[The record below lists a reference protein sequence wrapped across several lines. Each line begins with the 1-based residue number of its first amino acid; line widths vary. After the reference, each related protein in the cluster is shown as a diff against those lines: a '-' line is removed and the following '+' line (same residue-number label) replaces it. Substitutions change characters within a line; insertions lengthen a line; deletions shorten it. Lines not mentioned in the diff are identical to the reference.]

1 MSKATTEL
9 KEALNHVK
17 EAEIILTKLLKDGPK
32 SLGEVF
38 GDDLQDMIYYLNSIS
53 DDFMRFYLL
62 KICFCSPC
70 FMCRSCVLWFT
81 G

>member
-38 GDDLQDMIYYLNSIS
+38 GDDVQDMIYYLNSIS
-53 DDFMRFYLL
+53 DDSMGEDCEITSL
-62 KICFCSPC
+62 KEIIELEGSDWQQ
-70 FMCRSCVLWFT
+70 LE
-81 G
+81 

>member
-53 DDFMRFYLL
+53 DDSMGEDCDITSL
-62 KICFCSPC
+62 KEIIELEGSDWQQ
-70 FMCRSCVLWFT
+70 LE
-81 G
+81 

>member
-32 SLGEVF
+32 SLGEIF

-53 DDFMRFYLL
+53 DDSMGEDCDIKNL
-62 KICFCSPC
+62 KEIIELEGSDWQQ
-70 FMCRSCVLWFT
+70 LE
-81 G
+81 

>member
-1 MSKATTEL
+1 MSKAITEL

-53 DDFMRFYLL
+53 DDSMGEDCEITSL
-62 KICFCSPC
+62 KEIIELEGSDWQQ
-70 FMCRSCVLWFT
+70 LE
-81 G
+81 

>member
-9 KEALNHVK
+9 K

-53 DDFMRFYLL
+53 DDSMGEDCEITSL
-62 KICFCSPC
+62 KEIIELEGSDWQQ
-70 FMCRSCVLWFT
+70 LE
-81 G
+81 

>member
-32 SLGEVF
+32 SLGEIF

-53 DDFMRFYLL
+53 DDSMGEDCEITSL
-62 KICFCSPC
+62 KEIIELEGSDWQQ
-70 FMCRSCVLWFT
+70 LE
-81 G
+81 

>member
-17 EAEIILTKLLKDGPK
+17 EAEIILTKLLKEGSK
-32 SLGEVF
+32 SLSEVF

-53 DDFMRFYLL
+53 DDSMGEECEITSL
-62 KICFCSPC
+62 KEIIELEGSDW
-70 FMCRSCVLWFT
+70 SQT
-81 G
+81 E

>member
-53 DDFMRFYLL
+53 DDSMGEDCEITSL
-62 KICFCSPC
+62 KEIIELEGSDW
-70 FMCRSCVLWFT
+70 SQT
-81 G
+81 E

>member
-53 DDFMRFYLL
+53 DDSMGEDCEITSL
-62 KICFCSPC
+62 KEIIELEGSDWKQ
-70 FMCRSCVLWFT
+70 LE
-81 G
+81 

>member
-17 EAEIILTKLLKDGPK
+17 EAEIILTKLLKEGSK
-32 SLGEVF
+32 SLSEVF

-53 DDFMRFYLL
+53 DDSMGEDCEITSL
-62 KICFCSPC
+62 KEIIELEGSDWQQ
-70 FMCRSCVLWFT
+70 LE
-81 G
+81 

>member
-53 DDFMRFYLL
+53 DDSMGEDCEITSL
-62 KICFCSPC
+62 KEIIELEGSDWQQ
-70 FMCRSCVLWFT
+70 LE
-81 G
+81 

>member
-53 DDFMRFYLL
+53 DDSMGEECEITSL
-62 KICFCSPC
+62 KEIIELEGSDW
-70 FMCRSCVLWFT
+70 SQT
-81 G
+81 E

>member
-1 MSKATTEL
+1 MSKAITEL

-53 DDFMRFYLL
+53 DDSMGEDCEITSL
-62 KICFCSPC
+62 KEIIELEGSDW
-70 FMCRSCVLWFT
+70 SQT
-81 G
+81 E